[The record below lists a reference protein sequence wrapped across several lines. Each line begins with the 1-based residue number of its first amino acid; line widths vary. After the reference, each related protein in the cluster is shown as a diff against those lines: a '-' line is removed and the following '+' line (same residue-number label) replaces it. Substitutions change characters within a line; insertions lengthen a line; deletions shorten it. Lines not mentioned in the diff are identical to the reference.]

1 MASPGNSIP
10 DSGSVLTRSAIVRF
24 GDFELSIRSGEL
36 HRNGRPVKLQ
46 QQPCKVL
53 GILATRSGELIT
65 RDELRQEIWPGG
77 TFVDFEHGINF
88 CIKQIRAAL
97 GDDAQ
102 SPVYIETLPRRGYR
116 FIAPVQILNG
126 DSAASLVPPAAAAPV
141 DQQAAAQKLASSSTP
156 AEKRHNQ
163 SEASDFWA
171 RLSLP
176 LSRTGYLAAALVGI
190 ALLAATAYVISR
202 SSARISSPPPGKIML
217 AVMPFEYVGEDSSQQ
232 FLADGLTEEMIMQ
245 LGSLEPRRLG
255 VIARTSVMRYRKDGA
270 SPNQIN

>member
-36 HRNGRPVKLQ
+36 HRNGQPVKLQ

-65 RDELRQEIWPGG
+65 RDELRQEIWPNG

-97 GDDAQ
+97 GDVAQ

-116 FIAPVQILNG
+116 FIAPVQILSG
-126 DSAASLVPPAAAAPV
+126 VSAASLVPSAPFDAI
-141 DQQAAAQKLASSSTP
+141 DQEVEAPKAVTNSASGGP
-156 AEKRHNQ
+156 
-163 SEASDFWA
+163 
-171 RLSLP
+171 
-176 LSRTGYLAAALVGI
+176 I
-190 ALLAATAYVISR
+190 
-202 SSARISSPPPGKIML
+202 
-217 AVMPFEYVGEDSSQQ
+217 
-232 FLADGLTEEMIMQ
+232 
-245 LGSLEPRRLG
+245 
-255 VIARTSVMRYRKDGA
+255 
-270 SPNQIN
+270 